1 MATVSRDEL
10 HRAVEQ
16 LPDDRLTAAAELLE
30 ALTLHDQRVGAWR
43 QTLSPAE
50 VTEIA
55 VSLGREYASDEWVTD
70 ETVAAWIDSDAD
82 GDVPQSA
89 RPRPSDT

>member
-1 MATVSRDEL
+1 MASVSRDEL

-55 VSLGREYASDEWVTD
+55 ISLGREYAPDEWVTD
-70 ETVAAWIDSDAD
+70 ETVAAWIDSVAE
-82 GDVPQSA
+82 GDMPQSA
-89 RPRPSDT
+89 RAPSQ

>member
-30 ALTLHDQRVGAWR
+30 SLTLHDERVGVWL
-43 QTLSPAE
+43 QSLSLTE
-50 VTEIA
+50 ESEIA
-55 VSLGREYASDEWVTD
+55 VSLRREYAADEWVTD
-70 ETVAAWIDSDAD
+70 ETIAAWVDSVGD
-82 GDVPQSA
+82 GCDPA
-89 RPRPSDT
+89 P